1 MFKSRQ
7 SEMTV
12 TLKPLFRIF
21 SEKGAEEMASKEPLE
36 ARCQHSVSAHPHA
49 GNMGD
54 TQEHKVAASASI
66 LFAPVQKTCFMC
78 LIPYVLK
85 KTMMINAQS
94 PKINPP
100 GGCQS
105 FCFGF
110 WCII

>member
-1 MFKSRQ
+1 
-7 SEMTV
+7 MT
-12 TLKPLFRIF
+12 
-21 SEKGAEEMASKEPLE
+21 SKEPL
-36 ARCQHSVSAHPHA
+36 
-49 GNMGD
+49 GD
-54 TQEHKVAASASI
+54 LNTVFRYTHNTHTEHLDDTNESKVAVNAII
-66 LFAPVQKTCFMC
+66 LLAQIQKMCFMC

>member
-1 MFKSRQ
+1 MEQ
-7 SEMTV
+7 
-12 TLKPLFRIF
+12 
-21 SEKGAEEMASKEPLE
+21 AEERTSKEPLE
-36 ARCQHSVSAHPHA
+36 DLNTVFHYDHNTHTENSD
-49 GNMGD
+49 D
-54 TQEHKVAASASI
+54 TSESKAAVNAII
-66 LFAPVQKTCFMC
+66 LLAPIQKMCFMC

-110 WCII
+110 